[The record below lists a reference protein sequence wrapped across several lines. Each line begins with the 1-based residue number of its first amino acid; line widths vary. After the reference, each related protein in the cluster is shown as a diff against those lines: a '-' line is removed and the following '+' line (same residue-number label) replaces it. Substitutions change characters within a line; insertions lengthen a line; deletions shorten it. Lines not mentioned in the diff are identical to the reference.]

1 MAERVCF
8 LMHLRP
14 ELVDWE
20 QTRAWG
26 EGGYYC
32 RLNLNVAGREPQ
44 GTVAPEEFDV
54 LREELQQKLEALG
67 DDQGRPIG
75 TVTYR
80 PEDLYREQNGI
91 PPDLLVYFGD
101 LGWRSIGQVGTGS
114 VHVFENDTGPDD
126 ANHAPDGV
134 YIVSGNGVG
143 AGEGEQRPIFDI
155 GPTLLALLGEPVP
168 AEMEGQSL
176 I

>member
-1 MAERVCF
+1 
-8 LMHLRP
+8 
-14 ELVDWE
+14 
-20 QTRAWG
+20 
-26 EGGYYC
+26 
-32 RLNLNVAGREPQ
+32 VAGREPQ
-44 GTVAPEEFDV
+44 GTVAPEHFDS
-54 LREELQQKLEALG
+54 LRDELKQRLEGLG

-75 TVTYR
+75 TIAYK
-80 PEDLYREQNGI
+80 PEDLYSDRNGI

-101 LGWRSIGQVGTGS
+101 LAWRSIGQVGTGR

-134 YIVSGNGVG
+134 YILAGNGVE

-168 AEMEGQSL
+168 AEMEGESL
-176 I
+176 V